1 MKRRS
6 IFKVDL
12 TKIDGEGEFP
22 CPSCGEIISPDDDSG
37 LPYDIVE
44 VNAKEDSLESL
55 TIICNQ
61 CKSVIHIVGFEEL
74 NALV

>member
-6 IFKVDL
+6 MFKVDL
-12 TKIDGEGEFP
+12 NNIVGEGEFP

-37 LPYDIVE
+37 VPYDIVE
-44 VNAKEDSLESL
+44 VNGKEDSLESL

-61 CKSVIHIVGFEEL
+61 CKSVIHIVGFEQL
-74 NALV
+74 KMLP